1 MIKSSQNALDEMN
14 ALKDAIIVQNKSFMQ
29 NLETINSNLIK
40 DQEDLRARNTDLSNQ
55 INKLKVR
62 SENQEGNL
70 KELYSRT

>member
-1 MIKSSQNALDEMN
+1 
-14 ALKDAIIVQNKSFMQ
+14 MQ

>member
-1 MIKSSQNALDEMN
+1 MN